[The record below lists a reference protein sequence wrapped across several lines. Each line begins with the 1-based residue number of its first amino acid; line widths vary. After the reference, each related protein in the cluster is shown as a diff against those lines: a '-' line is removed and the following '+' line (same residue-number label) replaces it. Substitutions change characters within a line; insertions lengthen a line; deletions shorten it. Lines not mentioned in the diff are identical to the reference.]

1 MFCLQKQKSDAE
13 CMSQILPSDKITPNV
28 DGKTARIYA
37 SITNVLQPF
46 GVEGVDRTRRV
57 KQASIS

>member
-1 MFCLQKQKSDAE
+1 
-13 CMSQILPSDKITPNV
+13 MSPVLPSDQITPNV

-46 GVEGVDRTRRV
+46 GVEGVGRTRRV
-57 KQASIS
+57 KQAPIS

>member
-1 MFCLQKQKSDAE
+1 
-13 CMSQILPSDKITPNV
+13 MSPVLPRDQITSNV

-46 GVEGVDRTRRV
+46 GVEGVGRTRRV

>member
-1 MFCLQKQKSDAE
+1 
-13 CMSQILPSDKITPNV
+13 MSPILPSDQITPNV
-28 DGKTARIYA
+28 GGKTARIYA

-46 GVEGVDRTRRV
+46 GVEGVGRTRRV

>member
-1 MFCLQKQKSDAE
+1 MHESNT
-13 CMSQILPSDKITPNV
+13 PSDQITPNV

-46 GVEGVDRTRRV
+46 GVEGVGRTRRV